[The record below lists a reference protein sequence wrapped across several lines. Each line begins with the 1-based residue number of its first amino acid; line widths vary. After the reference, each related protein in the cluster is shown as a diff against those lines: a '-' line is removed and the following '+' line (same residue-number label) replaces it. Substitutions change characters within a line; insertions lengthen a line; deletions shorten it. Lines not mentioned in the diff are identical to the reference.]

1 MKPFFYDSKKT
12 TCRKREFPTSEPLPD
27 RVERPELPDKLT
39 DCLTGREIPFSNRDN
54 IRQAALRFLI
64 EEKGYSK
71 TDISVDR
78 QVRFEIDGRRM
89 ISPVDIAIIFN
100 NKTFMLWKCASG
112 SLVSRERQIIAAA
125 RLSED
130 YEVPFSVVTNGK
142 DLELL
147 DTSSEKV
154 IGAGFQ
160 SIPSKEELIKW
171 TESLELRPVNTKRA
185 VFEQRILYTYDSIS
199 SPANPE

>member
-1 MKPFFYDSKKT
+1 MKPFFYDSKKI
-12 TCRKREFPTSEPLPD
+12 TCRKREFPAGGPLPN
-27 RVERPELPDKLT
+27 RGEQPELPDKLT

-54 IRQAALRFLI
+54 IRQTALRFLI

-71 TDISVDR
+71 ADISVER
-78 QVRFEIDGRRM
+78 QVRFEMDGLLM
-89 ISPVDIAIIFN
+89 ISPVDISIIFN
-100 NKTFMLWKCASG
+100 NKTFILWKCASG

-125 RLSED
+125 RLFEH

-154 IGAGFQ
+154 IGSGFQ
-160 SIPSKEELIKW
+160 SIPSKEELMKW
-171 TESLELRPVNTKRA
+171 TEGRALRPVNTKRA
-185 VFEQRILYTYDSIS
+185 VFEQRILYTYDSLS
-199 SPANPE
+199 CPVNPE